1 MHMTTNKRIALIAA
15 VVATVA
21 GCSSDIDDLQ
31 SRIQEVKSRPGG
43 RIEPLPEVKPF
54 EVFVYTADADGLVD
68 PFKPRK
74 IEGPKQASGGGLQPD
89 LKRVR
94 EPLEAYPLENLKMVG
109 TLSQQKQVFA
119 LIKTPDSNLFR
130 VKQGNYLGQNFGL
143 ITEINEGSVKLK
155 EIVQDSA
162 GDWTERVS
170 TLQLQDEQEVA
181 KK

>member
-1 MHMTTNKRIALIAA
+1 MMRIRM
-15 VVATVA
+15 VVLAATVGLA
-21 GCSSDIDDLQ
+21 ACSGEQHSDL
-31 SRIQEVKSRPGG
+31 RAWVKEQDNMPRA
-43 RIEPLPEVKPF
+43 RIEPIPEVKPF
-54 EVFVYTADADGLVD
+54 EVVVYTADQDGLVD

-74 IEGPKQASGGGLQPD
+74 IEGPKQAGGGGLQPD

-119 LIKTPDSNLFR
+119 LIKTPDNNLFR

-143 ITEINEGSVKLK
+143 ITEINEAAVKLK

-162 GDWTERVS
+162 GDWVERIS

>member
-1 MHMTTNKRIALIAA
+1 MMRIGTLVVLAA
-15 VVATVA
+15 TLVLASC
-21 GCSSDIDDLQ
+21 GEEHQDL
-31 SRIQEVKSRPGG
+31 RAWVKEQDNMPRP